1 MSSTEE
7 SAAPAAGPSA
17 TPKKPITIITIGMAG
32 SGKTTFVQRITSY
45 LRSTA
50 SSTTDAPRP
59 PYVINLD
66 PAVANVPFEANIDIR
81 DTVDYK
87 EVMKQYNLGPNGGI
101 LTSLNLFTTKFDQV
115 LSLVE
120 KRSSEVD
127 YIVLDTPGQ
136 IEIFTWSASGA
147 ILTDAM
153 AAAGPACLAYI
164 IDTPRILYKTRLP
177 FIIVFNKTDVTPHE
191 FAVEWMSDFEAFQA
205 ALASREHR
213 DADGEPTYMSSLMNS
228 MSLVLDEFYRH
239 LKPVGVS
246 SATGAGVKDFFKAVD
261 EAREEYEKNYKPEL
275 EKLKKER
282 DDKLAATK
290 QDSVD
295 RLMKD
300 LAVDKERAQNSNPHW
315 TGRENPYLDKWADAG
330 EDDDDEPVIN
340 FRGGS
345 RPRAGISRSRDD
357 GEIDDDEN
365 REYDVDEEDDIV
377 DRDDDVDTGMRENL
391 KRASRGQQGGVRWPR
406 PATGEMG
413 IILTRKA
420 LEAGHIVTVYVRN
433 PAKLPEDIASHESII
448 VVKGELTDEDSL
460 RHAIRHT
467 HAILSNLGP
476 GTTPSHFPGAHPSN
490 LPLSKAYSLILR
502 IMKEP
507 EVECKRIIL
516 LGTVSIPDPNDKRD
530 LAIWTLVQ
538 GIKLTAY
545 DAYADEVAIGETV
558 RREGD
563 GIEWTI
569 VRVPLLTRSENEAVV
584 AGYVGAPK
592 LGTYVSRS
600 GFAAFCL
607 SELSRRQ
614 WVLKAPMIASNN
626 LDLPPPNMRT
636 DSLPIEIVA
645 LVLPSIPR
653 RSLISSS
660 TVCKVWRSVA
670 LPILCRSI
678 RLAYATDD
686 PSWSQFTCFPAMTI
700 KNYLEEFTERVLDET
715 DGASRI
721 PSYAR
726 RLRID
731 MELKQEDVEVFIT
744 AISKMKNLD
753 HVAWTVSGMN
763 EVYWYRAL
771 ERLCLELPN
780 LRSLRLVMAHNKF
793 QMAVLYSVQVHT
805 SHLTKTDLWLV
816 WKCFLLDLTAI
827 WEATISTPDQ
837 SSVLTLT
844 NYKERPSWTVPNMI
858 VKLIRNTQNIEFLAI
873 DPEQL
878 PTIVMGPIWGVDNIL
893 AELSSQEFPHSSHLR
908 MGVYERP
915 VLTHNFGHH
924 IFGIWRF
931 IQNHKHLQTIELDIS
946 EFEEQGGPMISP
958 RDIEEAMPSI
968 RHIRAPV
975 SVVTPLL
982 NSSLGAQLETLDIAY
997 PAHLNHFHIEELSRP
1012 SFPELSRLRALRIF
1026 TNHEGAYDSNGD
1038 SNVIHILGEI
1048 AARVPVLKELVIL
1061 TTGLN
1066 GPSQYDQASVLM
1078 SNIRDSH

>member
-1 MSSTEE
+1 M
-7 SAAPAAGPSA
+7 
-17 TPKKPITIITIGMAG
+17 
-32 SGKTTFVQRITSY
+32 
-45 LRSTA
+45 
-50 SSTTDAPRP
+50 
-59 PYVINLD
+59 
-66 PAVANVPFEANIDIR
+66 
-81 DTVDYK
+81 
-87 EVMKQYNLGPNGGI
+87 LGPNGGI

-261 EAREEYEKNYKPEL
+261 EAREEYEKYVEADYQSVIFRDSPPLLRNYKPEL

-300 LAVDKERAQNSNPHW
+300 LAVDKERAQSSNPHW

-345 RPRAGISRSRDD
+345 RLRAGISRSRDD

-406 PATGEMG
+406 PAGLSQTPADVIYMPECQCGACTQQTHMVPTAPFSLLILGATGEMG

-584 AGYVGAPK
+584 AGYVGASSWAPVEAAV
-592 LGTYVSRS
+592 GAQGSHDCFQSRLHHKR
-600 GFAAFCL
+600 ACLHQKRPLAFTQ
-607 SELSRRQ
+607 S
-614 WVLKAPMIASNN
+614 N
-626 LDLPPPNMRT
+626 LDLPLPNMRT

-653 RSLISSS
+653 KSLISSS
-660 TVCKVWRSVA
+660 TVCKAWRSVA
-670 LPILCRSI
+670 LPILYRSI
-678 RLAYATDD
+678 RLACATND
-686 PSWSQFTCFPAMTI
+686 PSWSQFTCFPVMTI
-700 KNYLEEFTERVLDET
+700 KYYLEEFTEQVLDET
-715 DGASRI
+715 DSASRI
-721 PSYAR
+721 PSYAH

-771 ERLCLELPN
+771 ERLYLELPK

-793 QMAVLYSVQVHT
+793 QM
-805 SHLTKTDLWLV
+805 
-816 WKCFLLDLTAI
+816 
-827 WEATISTPDQ
+827 
-837 SSVLTLT
+837 
-844 NYKERPSWTVPNMI
+844 RPSWTVPNMI
-858 VKLIRNTQNIEFLAI
+858 VKLIRNAHNIEFLAI

-893 AELSSQEFPHSSHLR
+893 AELSSHEFPHLSHLR
-908 MGVYERP
+908 VGVYERRYSP
-915 VLTHNFGHH
+915 
-924 IFGIWRF
+924 IIS
-931 IQNHKHLQTIELDIS
+931 TIELDIS

-1078 SNIRDSH
+1078 SNTRDSH